1 MSAFNVYRQSYVR
14 LNGKDLKGSGRI
26 KILHLLR
33 NHFFSVGTAGLWPGF
48 DPAIF
53 RIGTR
58 RLYVTDVSLMATM
71 GLVYIVILIQI
82 EINITGEI
90 CDMQYSLMAE
100 DGK

>member
-1 MSAFNVYRQSYVR
+1 MVVA
-14 LNGKDLKGSGRI
+14 

-33 NHFFSVGTAGLWPGF
+33 NHFFSVGTAGIWPGF
-48 DPAIF
+48 DHATF

-58 RLYVTDVSLMATM
+58 RLYCTDVSLMATM
-71 GLVYIVILIQI
+71 GLVYIVFMIQT
-82 EINITGEI
+82 EITITGEI